1 MSDDQNKPEQT
12 PAQTSNN
19 EPTPAPAP
27 APATAKLIPT
37 KRSTLLW
44 MLGVLIIGILV
55 ILWAWRIGPF
65 ATSVQQT
72 DNSYVKGK
80 TTILSSQINGY
91 VKDVLV
97 KDFDHVKRV
106 KY

>member
-19 EPTPAPAP
+19 EPTPAPAS
-27 APATAKLIPT
+27 KLIPT

-55 ILWAWRIGPF
+55 DFVGMENWAF
-65 ATSVQQT
+65 CHKCAA
-72 DNSYVKGK
+72 N
-80 TTILSSQINGY
+80 
-91 VKDVLV
+91 
-97 KDFDHVKRV
+97 
-106 KY
+106 

>member
-1 MSDDQNKPEQT
+1 MSDDQNKPEQS

-27 APATAKLIPT
+27 APASKLIPT

-55 ILWAWRIGPF
+55 ILWAWRIGPLQRVYSKR
-65 ATSVQQT
+65 TIVMSK
-72 DNSYVKGK
+72 VKPLFYLHK
-80 TTILSSQINGY
+80 LMAMLKMY
-91 VKDVLV
+91 
-97 KDFDHVKRV
+97 
-106 KY
+106 